1 MSGNVIFVSGIDTDV
16 GKSIATGFY
25 ANRLMQQGFSVIT
38 QKMIQTGCQGIA
50 EDILT
55 HRKLQGIELTEEDL
69 QGQTCPYLFD
79 YPCSPHLAADLA
91 GKQIDPNKI
100 TLATEIL
107 AKKYDYVLLEGA
119 GGLAVPYNQEQTTLD
134 YIQQQGYPVILV
146 SSGKLGSI
154 NHTLLS
160 LFACQQYGIEIKSL
174 IYNLYPATEPII
186 NQSTQQYLRQY
197 LAKHSSN
204 TEFLLLEIQ

>member
-79 YPCSPHLAADLA
+79 YPCSPHLAAELA
-91 GKQIDPNKI
+91 DKQIDPNKI

-134 YIQQQGYPVILV
+134 YIQLQGYPVILV

-174 IYNLYPATEPII
+174 IYNLYPATDPII
-186 NQSTQQYLRQY
+186 SESTQQYLRQY
-197 LAKHSSN
+197 LAKHSAN